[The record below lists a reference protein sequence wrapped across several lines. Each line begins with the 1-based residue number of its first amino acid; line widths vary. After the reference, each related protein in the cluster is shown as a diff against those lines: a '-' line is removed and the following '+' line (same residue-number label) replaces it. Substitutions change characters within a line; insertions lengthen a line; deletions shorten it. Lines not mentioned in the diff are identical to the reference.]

1 MIWKSHGT
9 NEKICESK
17 THSTK
22 LDVFLRATMHFHPKQ
37 LRICSTNPKFKGI
50 RIHLKI
56 GFKIW
61 SVECAYYKCV
71 KGSQKQLHT
80 LVRETTVV
88 LIICLYRN
96 EGENRHITFVNTL
109 FLDFLTEGLRLCC
122 RFYSS
127 VPISSLPFTRWHDWR
142 NSRMQDISN
151 AYLTQT
157 PDFSTVISLLWGT
170 LCICRQRIWK
180 NEEEEMYWALQ
191 CAWRRIAQRNL
202 NQYQYVSVCTLPL

>member
-1 MIWKSHGT
+1 MTWKSHGT
-9 NEKICESK
+9 NEKICELK

-37 LRICSTNPKFKGI
+37 LRICSPNPKFKGI

-71 KGSQKQLHT
+71 KGSQKQWHT

-96 EGENRHITFVNTL
+96 EGENRHITFANTL

-127 VPISSLPFTRWHDWR
+127 VPISSLPFTRPRWGVGQFIFHPRVSSNTSDAVLQVSGHRTGLTTTNFLERDIMYNCLLVHFNDNCLLYQCQFGTR
-142 NSRMQDISN
+142 N
-151 AYLTQT
+151 
-157 PDFSTVISLLWGT
+157 
-170 LCICRQRIWK
+170 QRL
-180 NEEEEMYWALQ
+180 A
-191 CAWRRIAQRNL
+191 
-202 NQYQYVSVCTLPL
+202 